1 MNKRII
7 FTLLKKELTDIFR
20 DTKTI
25 IIMVIVPL
33 ILYPLVFL
41 GSMLLTSSLLRESTV
56 KTYNVAIVKTDT
68 ETTLN
73 IRHLLDDAL
82 AKHEYH
88 FHVEEINSS
97 ENYERFIRDEKYDVV
112 IVPENTGNEY
122 PDITIYSLTSSNKS
136 GTARSMVDVVFS
148 DYSNQ
153 IIEERLK
160 EAFSDYETLKEDPFN
175 VEKVDYSSK
184 EETTGMLIGYIMP
197 FMMIISVLMGAFT
210 VAIDIS
216 VGEKERGTL
225 ETLIT
230 LPISNT
236 QMMISKFFAVTIFAL
251 FSVAINI
258 LSFALMGIF
267 IFNSMS
273 FASTFV
279 GDFKFTQFIPSILI
293 MAVLLVLFTMF
304 VSAVCLCVDF
314 MAKSVKEA
322 NNLTTPLML
331 ILMTGAGMSVLP
343 GVKLN
348 FGLALVPIL
357 NVSLLIKEL
366 FMLNYNPSLVAVVFA
381 ATIIHTTAAIY
392 IMTKVFSS
400 ENILFGEGLRSIRIF
415 EKRANMKKGQIPG
428 VGDIVMV
435 FALMFLISNFAGGF
449 VVLKFGFIGY
459 AFSQL
464 IIFLVPVLYAL
475 YMRADMKN
483 VFSLEIPHI
492 KEMVGVLFFVSGS
505 YVFNTVLVSIL
516 YNAFPVIARDN
527 DMLSGVVSSAG
538 FIPALL
544 VIGLMPAIAEEAA
557 FRGFLYG
564 TLKNKKIPILAT
576 MVITALVFAAYHMNL
591 LQFIYVTLMGLLMS
605 YMIYNSK
612 SIFVTAFFHLL
623 NNSFS
628 VMLEYHKEWFE
639 NITLLTK
646 SKFEIKEIIIYSL
659 IGIVLVAIGF
669 FISDNKIGIFSKLS
683 KNTKKED

>member
-1 MNKRII
+1 MNRKII

-41 GSMLLTSSLLRESTV
+41 GSLLLTSSLLRESTV
-56 KTYNVAIVKTDT
+56 KTYNVAIVKTTT
-68 ETTLN
+68 ENTQN
-73 IRHLLDDAL
+73 IKHLLDDAL
-82 AKHEYH
+82 IKHEYH
-88 FHVEEINSS
+88 FHTEEINSS
-97 ENYERFIRDEKYDVV
+97 DNYEKLIRDAKYDVV
-112 IVPENTGNEY
+112 IVPEKGANEY
-122 PDITIYSLTSSNKS
+122 PDITIHSLTSSNKS
-136 GTARSMVDVVFS
+136 STARSMVDVVFS
-148 DYSNQ
+148 DYSDD

-160 EAFSDYETLKEDPFN
+160 DAVDNYETLKEEPFKI
-175 VEKVDYSSK
+175 EKKDYSSR

-258 LSFALMGIF
+258 LSFALMGFF
-267 IFNSMS
+267 IFNSMEY
-273 FASTFV
+273 AKTFV
-279 GDFKFTQFIPSILI
+279 GDFKFTQFIPSILLMI
-293 MAVLLVLFTMF
+293 VLLVLFTMF
-304 VSAVCLCVDF
+304 VSSVCLCVDF

-366 FMLNYNPSLVAVVFA
+366 FMLNFDISLVAVVFA
-381 ATIIHTTAAIY
+381 ATLIHTTIAIY

-400 ENILFGEGLRSIRIF
+400 ENILFGEGIRSVRIF
-415 EKRANMKKGQIPG
+415 EKRANMPKDQIPG

-483 VFSLEIPHI
+483 IFSLEVPGL

-505 YVFNTVLVSIL
+505 YVFNTVLVSVL
-516 YNAFPVIARDN
+516 YNAFPLIAKNN
-527 DMLSGVVSSAG
+527 DMLSGVVSSGG

-544 VIGLMPAIAEEAA
+544 VIGMMPAIAEEAA

-564 TLKNKKIPILAT
+564 TLKNKRIPILAT
-576 MVITALVFAAYHMNL
+576 IVITAVVFAAYHMNL

-628 VMLEYHKEWFE
+628 VVLEYHPDFFK
-639 NITLLTK
+639 NVPLLTK
-646 SKFEIKEIIIYSL
+646 RQFEVKEIIIYAL
-659 IGIVLVAIGF
+659 VGIALLAIGF

-683 KNTKKED
+683 KNKKEG

>member
-1 MNKRII
+1 MNRKII

-41 GSMLLTSSLLRESTV
+41 GSLLLTSSLLRESTV
-56 KTYNVAIVKTDT
+56 KTYNVAIVKTTT
-68 ETTLN
+68 ENTQN
-73 IRHLLDDAL
+73 IKHLLDDAL
-82 AKHEYH
+82 IKHEYH
-88 FHVEEINSS
+88 FHTEEINSS
-97 ENYERFIRDEKYDVV
+97 DNYEKLIRDAKYDVV
-112 IVPENTGNEY
+112 IVPENGGNEY
-122 PDITIYSLTSSNKS
+122 PDITIHSLTSSNKS
-136 GTARSMVDVVFS
+136 STARSMVDVVFS
-148 DYSNQ
+148 DYSDD

-160 EAFSDYETLKEDPFN
+160 DAVDNYETLKEEPFKI
-175 VEKVDYSSK
+175 EKKDYSSR

-258 LSFALMGIF
+258 LSFALMGFF
-267 IFNSMS
+267 IFNSMEY
-273 FASTFV
+273 AKTFV
-279 GDFKFTQFIPSILI
+279 GDFKFTQFIPSILLMI
-293 MAVLLVLFTMF
+293 VLLVLFTMF
-304 VSAVCLCVDF
+304 VSSVCLCVDF

-366 FMLNYNPSLVAVVFA
+366 FMLNFDISLVAVVFA
-381 ATIIHTTAAIY
+381 ATLIHTTIAIY

-400 ENILFGEGLRSIRIF
+400 ENILFGEGLRSVRIF
-415 EKRANMKKGQIPG
+415 EKRANMPKDQIPG

-483 VFSLEIPHI
+483 IFSLEVPGL

-505 YVFNTVLVSIL
+505 YVFNTVLVSVL
-516 YNAFPVIARDN
+516 YNAFPLIAKNN
-527 DMLSGVVSSAG
+527 DMLSGVVSSGG

-544 VIGLMPAIAEEAA
+544 VIGMMPAIAEEAA

-564 TLKNKKIPILAT
+564 TLKNKRIPILAT
-576 MVITALVFAAYHMNL
+576 IVITAVVFAAYHMNL

-628 VMLEYHKEWFE
+628 VVLEYHPDFFK
-639 NITLLTK
+639 NVPLLTK
-646 SKFEIKEIIIYSL
+646 RQFEVKEIIIYAL
-659 IGIVLVAIGF
+659 VGIALLAIGF

-683 KNTKKED
+683 KNKKEG

>member
-1 MNKRII
+1 MNRKII

-56 KTYNVAIVKTDT
+56 KTFNVAIVKTTDENT
-68 ETTLN
+68 QN
-73 IRHLLDDAL
+73 IRMLLDKAL
-82 AKHEYH
+82 IKHEYH
-88 FHVEEINSS
+88 FHVEDINPSD
-97 ENYERFIRDEKYDVV
+97 NYERFIRDEKYDVV
-112 IVPENTGNEY
+112 IAPTNPENDY
-122 PDITIYSLTSSNKS
+122 PDITIYSITSSNKS
-136 GTARSMVDVVFS
+136 STARSMVDVVFN
-148 DYSNQ
+148 DYSDD

-160 EAFSDYETLKEDPFN
+160 DAVDDYETLKEEPFKI
-175 VEKVDYSSK
+175 VKEDYSSK
-184 EETTGMLIGYIMP
+184 EETTGMMIGYIMP

-236 QMMISKFFAVTIFAL
+236 QMMISKFLAVTIFAL

-267 IFNSMS
+267 IFNSMQ
-273 FASTFV
+273 FAETFI
-279 GDFKFTQFIPSILI
+279 GDFKFTQFIPSILL
-293 MAVLLVLFTMF
+293 MVVLLVLFTMF
-304 VSAVCLCVDF
+304 VSSVCLCVDF

-331 ILMTGAGMSVLP
+331 ILMTGAGMAVLP

-366 FMLNYNPSLVAVVFA
+366 FMLNFDISLIAAVFA
-381 ATIIHTTAAIY
+381 ATIIHTTIAIY

-400 ENILFGEGLRSIRIF
+400 ENILFGEGLRSVRIF
-415 EKRANMKKGQIPG
+415 EKRANMPKDQIPG

-464 IIFLVPVLYAL
+464 IIFLVPVLYAW
-475 YMRADMKN
+475 YMKADMKN
-483 VFSLEIPHI
+483 IFSLEAPGI

-505 YVFNTVLVSIL
+505 YVFNTVLVSVL

-564 TLKNKKIPILAT
+564 TLKNKRIPILAT
-576 MVITALVFAAYHMNL
+576 MVITAVVFAAYHLNL

-628 VMLEYHKEWFE
+628 VLLEYHTDLFK
-639 NITLLTK
+639 NVPLLTK
-646 SKFEIKEIIIYSL
+646 RQFELKEIIIYAL
-659 IGIVLVAIGF
+659 IGIGLVAIGF
-669 FISDNKIGIFSKLS
+669 FISDNKIGIFAKLS
-683 KNTKKED
+683 RKKEED

>member
-1 MNKRII
+1 MNRKII

-41 GSMLLTSSLLRESTV
+41 GSLLLTSSLLRESTV
-56 KTYNVAIVKTDT
+56 KTYNVAIVKTTT
-68 ETTLN
+68 ENTQN
-73 IRHLLDDAL
+73 ITHLLDDAL
-82 AKHEYH
+82 IKHEYH
-88 FHVEEINSS
+88 FHTEEINSS
-97 ENYERFIRDEKYDVV
+97 DNYEKLIRDAKYDVV
-112 IVPENTGNEY
+112 IVPENGGNEY
-122 PDITIYSLTSSNKS
+122 PDITIHSLTSSNKS
-136 GTARSMVDVVFS
+136 STARSMVDVVFS
-148 DYSNQ
+148 DYSDD

-160 EAFSDYETLKEDPFN
+160 DAVDNYETLKEEPFKI
-175 VEKVDYSSK
+175 EKKDYSSR

-258 LSFALMGIF
+258 LSFALMGFF
-267 IFNSMS
+267 IFNSMEY
-273 FASTFV
+273 AKTFV
-279 GDFKFTQFIPSILI
+279 GDFKFTQFIPSILLMI
-293 MAVLLVLFTMF
+293 VLLVLFTMF
-304 VSAVCLCVDF
+304 VSSVCLCVDF

-366 FMLNYNPSLVAVVFA
+366 FMLNFDISLVAVVFA
-381 ATIIHTTAAIY
+381 ATLIHTTIAIY

-400 ENILFGEGLRSIRIF
+400 ENILFGEGLRSVRIF
-415 EKRANMKKGQIPG
+415 EKRANMPKDQIPG

-483 VFSLEIPHI
+483 IFSLEVPGL

-505 YVFNTVLVSIL
+505 YVFNTVLVSVL
-516 YNAFPVIARDN
+516 YNAFPLIAKNN
-527 DMLSGVVSSAG
+527 DMLSGVVSSGG

-544 VIGLMPAIAEEAA
+544 VIGMMPAIAEEAA

-564 TLKNKKIPILAT
+564 TLKNKRIPILAT
-576 MVITALVFAAYHMNL
+576 IVITAVVFAAYHMNL

-628 VMLEYHKEWFE
+628 VVLEYHPDFFK
-639 NITLLTK
+639 NVPLLTK
-646 SKFEIKEIIIYSL
+646 RQFEVKEIIIYAL
-659 IGIVLVAIGF
+659 VGIALLAIGF

-683 KNTKKED
+683 KNKKEG

>member
-1 MNKRII
+1 
-7 FTLLKKELTDIFR
+7 
-20 DTKTI
+20 
-25 IIMVIVPL
+25 
-33 ILYPLVFL
+33 
-41 GSMLLTSSLLRESTV
+41 
-56 KTYNVAIVKTDT
+56 
-68 ETTLN
+68 
-73 IRHLLDDAL
+73 
-82 AKHEYH
+82 
-88 FHVEEINSS
+88 
-97 ENYERFIRDEKYDVV
+97 
-112 IVPENTGNEY
+112 
-122 PDITIYSLTSSNKS
+122 
-136 GTARSMVDVVFS
+136 MVDVVFS

-348 FGLALVPIL
+348 FGTD
-357 NVSLLIKEL
+357 
-366 FMLNYNPSLVAVVFA
+366 F
-381 ATIIHTTAAIY
+381 
-392 IMTKVFSS
+392 
-400 ENILFGEGLRSIRIF
+400 
-415 EKRANMKKGQIPG
+415 KR
-428 VGDIVMV
+428 
-435 FALMFLISNFAGGF
+435 
-449 VVLKFGFIGY
+449 
-459 AFSQL
+459 
-464 IIFLVPVLYAL
+464 
-475 YMRADMKN
+475 
-483 VFSLEIPHI
+483 
-492 KEMVGVLFFVSGS
+492 
-505 YVFNTVLVSIL
+505 
-516 YNAFPVIARDN
+516 
-527 DMLSGVVSSAG
+527 
-538 FIPALL
+538 IPAHKRIVYAKLQS
-544 VIGLMPAIAEEAA
+544 VACGSC
-557 FRGFLYG
+557 FRGYD
-564 TLKNKKIPILAT
+564 
-576 MVITALVFAAYHMNL
+576 Y
-591 LQFIYVTLMGLLMS
+591 S
-605 YMIYNSK
+605 YDGCDLHY
-612 SIFVTAFFHLL
+612 
-623 NNSFS
+623 
-628 VMLEYHKEWFE
+628 
-639 NITLLTK
+639 
-646 SKFEIKEIIIYSL
+646 
-659 IGIVLVAIGF
+659 
-669 FISDNKIGIFSKLS
+669 DQGIFF
-683 KNTKKED
+683 

>member
-1 MNKRII
+1 MNRKII

-56 KTYNVAIVKTDT
+56 KTYNVAIVKTTT
-68 ETTLN
+68 ENTQN
-73 IRHLLDDAL
+73 IRGLLEEAL
-82 AKHEYH
+82 LKHEYH
-88 FHVEEINSS
+88 FHIEEISPS
-97 ENYERFIRDEKYDVV
+97 ENYERFIRDGKFDAV
-112 IVPENTGNEY
+112 ISPENVENDY

-136 GTARSMVDVVFS
+136 STARSMVDVVFN
-148 DYSNQ
+148 DYSDD

-160 EAFSDYETLKEDPFN
+160 DAVDDYETLKEEPFKIIK
-175 VEKVDYSSK
+175 EDYSSK
-184 EETTGMLIGYIMP
+184 EETTGMMIGYIMP

-236 QMMISKFFAVTIFAL
+236 QMMISKFLAVTIFAL

-258 LSFALMGIF
+258 LSFAFMGIF
-267 IFNSMS
+267 IFNSMQ
-273 FASTFV
+273 FAETFI
-279 GDFKFTQFIPSILI
+279 GDFKFTQFIPSILL

-304 VSAVCLCVDF
+304 VSSVCLCVDF

-331 ILMTGAGMSVLP
+331 ILMTGAGMAVLP

-366 FMLNYNPSLVAVVFA
+366 FMLNFDITLIAAVFA
-381 ATIIHTTAAIY
+381 ATIIHTTIAIY

-400 ENILFGEGLRSIRIF
+400 ENILFGEGLRSVRIF
-415 EKRANMKKGQIPG
+415 EKRANMPKDQIPG

-464 IIFLVPVLYAL
+464 IIFLVPVLYAW

-483 VFSLEIPHI
+483 VFSLEAPGI

-564 TLKNKKIPILAT
+564 TLKNKRIPILAT
-576 MVITALVFAAYHMNL
+576 MVITAVVFAAYHLNL

-628 VMLEYHKEWFE
+628 VLLEYHTDLFK
-639 NITLLTK
+639 NVTLLTK
-646 SKFEIKEIIIYSL
+646 RQFDLKEIIIYGL
-659 IGIVLVAIGF
+659 IGIALVAIGF
-669 FISDNKIGIFSKLS
+669 FISDNKIGIFAKLS
-683 KNTKKED
+683 RKNEED

>member
-1 MNKRII
+1 MNRKII

-41 GSMLLTSSLLRESTV
+41 GSLLLTSSLLKESTV
-56 KTYNVAIVKTDT
+56 KTYNVAIVSTT
-68 ETTLN
+68 AETTQN
-73 IRHLLDDAL
+73 IRSLLDDAL
-82 AKHEYH
+82 SKHEYH
-88 FHVEEINSS
+88 FHTEEINSS
-97 ENYERFIRDEKYDVV
+97 EDYEKLIRDEKFDVI
-112 IVPENTGNEY
+112 IVPENTENDY
-122 PDITIYSLTSSNKS
+122 PDITIHSLTSSNKS

-148 DYSNQ
+148 DYSDD
-153 IIEERLK
+153 IIEERFKDAL
-160 EAFSDYETLKEDPFN
+160 DNYDTLKEEPFKL
-175 VEKVDYSSK
+175 EKKDYSSK

-236 QMMISKFFAVTIFAL
+236 QMMISKFLAVTIFAL

-258 LSFALMGIF
+258 LSFAFMGIF
-267 IFNSMS
+267 IFNSMEY
-273 FASTFV
+273 AKTFV
-279 GDFKFTQFIPSILI
+279 GEFKFTQFIPSILL
-293 MAVLLVLFTMF
+293 MFVLLVLFTMF
-304 VSAVCLCVDF
+304 VSSVCLCVDF

-366 FMLNYNPSLVAVVFA
+366 FMLNFDVSLVAVVFA
-381 ATIIHTTAAIY
+381 ATIIHTTIAIY

-400 ENILFGEGLRSIRIF
+400 ENILFGEGIRSVRIF
-415 EKRANMKKGQIPG
+415 EKRANMPKNQIPG

-483 VFSLEIPHI
+483 VFSFEAPGI

-538 FIPALL
+538 FIPALI

-564 TLKNKKIPILAT
+564 TLKNKRIPILAT
-576 MVITALVFAAYHMNL
+576 IVITAVVFAAYHMNL

-628 VMLEYHKEWFE
+628 VLLEYHPDLFK
-639 NITLLTK
+639 NVTLLTK
-646 SKFEIKEIIIYSL
+646 RQFEVKEIIIYML
-659 IGIVLVAIGF
+659 IGLALVTIGF
-669 FISDNKIGIFSKLS
+669 FISDNKIGIFSRLS
-683 KNTKKED
+683 KNKKEG

>member
-1 MNKRII
+1 MNRKII

-56 KTYNVAIVKTDT
+56 KTYNVAIVSSTE
-68 ETTLN
+68 ETTEN
-73 IRHLLDDAL
+73 IRLQLGEAL
-82 AKHEYH
+82 KNHEYH
-88 FHVEEINSS
+88 FHIEEINQS
-97 ENYERFIRDEKYDVV
+97 ENYERFIRDAKYDVV
-112 IVPENTGNEY
+112 IAPQKTESEY
-122 PDITIYSLTSSNKS
+122 PDIVIYSLTSSNKS
-136 GTARSMVDVVFS
+136 STARSMVDVVFK
-148 DYSNQ
+148 DYSSK

-160 EAFSDYETLKEDPFN
+160 EAVDNYEFLKEEPFKIIK
-175 VEKVDYSSK
+175 EDYSSK
-184 EETTGMLIGYIMP
+184 EETTGMMIGYIMP
-197 FMMIISVLMGAFT
+197 FMMIISVLMGSFT

-236 QMMISKFFAVTIFAL
+236 QMMISKFMAVTIFAL

-258 LSFALMGIF
+258 LSFALIGF
-267 IFNSMS
+267 FVFNSMQ
-273 FASTFV
+273 FAETFI
-279 GDFKFTQFIPSILI
+279 GDFKFTQFIPSILLMI
-293 MAVLLVLFTMF
+293 VLLVLFTMF
-304 VSAVCLCVDF
+304 VSSVCLCVDF

-331 ILMTGAGMSVLP
+331 ILMTGAGMAVLP

-366 FMLNYNPSLVAVVFA
+366 FMLNFDISLIAVVFA
-381 ATIIHTTAAIY
+381 STLIHTTIAIY

-400 ENILFGEGLRSIRIF
+400 ENILFGEGLRSVRIF
-415 EKRANMKKGQIPG
+415 EKRANMKEGQIPG

-449 VVLKFGFIGY
+449 IVLKFGFIGY
-459 AFSQL
+459 AVSQL
-464 IIFLVPVLYAL
+464 IIFLVPVLYAW
-475 YMRADMKN
+475 YMRTDMKN
-483 VFSLEIPHI
+483 VFSLELPGI
-492 KEMVGVLFFVSGS
+492 KEMVGVFFFVSGS
-505 YVFNTVLVSIL
+505 YVFNTVLVSVL

-527 DMLSGVVSSAG
+527 DMLSGVITSAG

-564 TLKNKKIPILAT
+564 TLKNKKLPIAAT
-576 MVITALVFAAYHMNL
+576 MVITAVVFAAYHMNL

-612 SIFVTAFFHLL
+612 SILVTAFFHLL

-628 VMLEYHKEWFE
+628 VVLEYHKELFK
-639 NITLLTK
+639 NIPLLTK
-646 SKFEIKEIIIYSL
+646 SRFEIKEIILYAAL
-659 IGIVLVAIGF
+659 GIALVAIGF

-683 KNTKKED
+683 KNKKEG

>member
-1 MNKRII
+1 MNRKII

-41 GSMLLTSSLLRESTV
+41 GSLLLTSSLLKESTV
-56 KTYNVAIVKTDT
+56 KTYNVAIVSTT
-68 ETTLN
+68 AETTQN
-73 IRHLLDDAL
+73 IRSLLDDAL
-82 AKHEYH
+82 SKHEYH
-88 FHVEEINSS
+88 FHTEEIKSS
-97 ENYERFIRDEKYDVV
+97 EYYEKLIRDEKFDVI
-112 IVPENTGNEY
+112 IVPEKTENDY
-122 PDITIYSLTSSNKS
+122 PDITIHSLTSSNKS
-136 GTARSMVDVVFS
+136 STARSMVDVVFS
-148 DYSNQ
+148 DYSND
-153 IIEERLK
+153 IIEERFK
-160 EAFSDYETLKEDPFN
+160 DAVDNYDTLKEEPFKL
-175 VEKVDYSSK
+175 EKKDYSSK

-236 QMMISKFFAVTIFAL
+236 QMMISKFLAVTIFAL

-267 IFNSMS
+267 IFNSMEY
-273 FASTFV
+273 AKTFV
-279 GDFKFTQFIPSILI
+279 GEFKFTQFIPSILL
-293 MAVLLVLFTMF
+293 MFVLLVLFTMF
-304 VSAVCLCVDF
+304 VSSVCLCVDF

-366 FMLNYNPSLVAVVFA
+366 FMLNFDVSLVAVVFA
-381 ATIIHTTAAIY
+381 ATIIHTTIAIY

-400 ENILFGEGLRSIRIF
+400 ENILFGEGLRSVRIF
-415 EKRANMKKGQIPG
+415 EKRANMPKNQIPG

-483 VFSLEIPHI
+483 VFSLEAPGL

-505 YVFNTVLVSIL
+505 YVFNTVLVSVL
-516 YNAFPVIARDN
+516 YNAFPIIARDN

-564 TLKNKKIPILAT
+564 TLKNKRIPILAT
-576 MVITALVFAAYHMNL
+576 IVITAVVFAAYHMNL

-628 VMLEYHKEWFE
+628 VVLEYHPDFFK
-639 NITLLTK
+639 NVPLLTK
-646 SKFEIKEIIIYSL
+646 RQFEVKEIIIYAL
-659 IGIVLVAIGF
+659 IGIALVAIGF

-683 KNTKKED
+683 KNKKEG